1 METQEAMQRLYD
13 SFDMEKVDKTI
24 EKRAKEEIKNQ
35 SEPMPVPVDL
45 YQRDRNR
52 IRDVNAKSF
61 PKGSS
66 AIVSTAVNAVVD
78 GMGGEGL
85 ARAYKRA
92 QDDADS
98 LADQG
103 ERGRAELRRK
113 QYMEENFLPAV
124 EIVVNSTSPDEL
136 LNSKSGLEELD
147 KYVLLPTKGS
157 GKGYTAAYIRQAYG
171 NQLGQVAGR
180 SDDAVRSGVMRINAL
195 LDDGQIRAAFGMANK
210 LKEQIDKGERQ
221 SDDIDYELIARV
233 VSFYSA

>member
-1 METQEAMQRLYD
+1 MDLETMLSNIENNSKSELQASKDFYEAKPEL
-13 SFDMEKVDKTI
+13 
-24 EKRAKEEIKNQ
+24 EEPTP
-35 SEPMPVPVDL
+35 EPVDL

-61 PKGSS
+61 PKGAS
-66 AIVSTAVNAVVD
+66 AIVNTAVNAVVD

-103 ERGRAELRRK
+103 EKGRAELRRK

-147 KYVLLPTKGS
+147 KYVLLPTRGS

-180 SDDAVRSGVMRINAL
+180 SDDTVRSGVMRINAL
-195 LDDGQIRAAFGMANK
+195 LNDGQIRAAFGMANK

-221 SDDIDYELIARV
+221 SDDIDYELISRV
-233 VSFYSA
+233 RAFYA